1 MTGSPPPP
9 FRPTELLRGRHLFLL
24 GGTGFLGKVTLSMLL
39 DRCPDIGRVY
49 VMVRSAG
56 AGTDSEHRFWNA
68 ILQSPP
74 FQPLRDRHGAGL
86 AAFIRSKLVIVDG
99 DVTQPD
105 LGLDPA
111 MAARIAGDTDVLVN
125 CSGKVDFNPPLETSL
140 RTNVTGTRH
149 TLAFARRMKTPRY
162 IHMSTC
168 FVAGNRSGE
177 VWEDEP
183 VLGYFPNRGNES
195 FPPFDVDREIED
207 CERLTER
214 AKEEAQ
220 DRLLGAQFREAAL
233 ARFREEGRDPDD
245 AAALKLGIARERK
258 NWIRERLSRMG
269 LERARG
275 WGWPNIY
282 TYCKSLGE
290 QLVAREEGIVR
301 TIIRP
306 SIIESAI
313 AFPFPGWNEGFNT
326 SAPFIHMATKGQPI
340 VPSKGKLVLDLIP
353 VDYVAASIIAIT
365 AQCLVET
372 PPLAHQVSSGD
383 LNPLQMDR
391 IVTMLGLFKRRHF
404 QRKTTGNALVNEL
417 AARMETQVT
426 DPKIH
431 KDWIVPALDRA
442 MEALTEKLGAFKT
455 TAPGPLRPLAGQLDA
470 QAGRLSRFVADG
482 KGVFE
487 TFHPFVVEN
496 EYIFRADH
504 MHALVAR
511 MPEQDRVTLP
521 FSPQSIDW
529 YEYLLNIHF
538 PGLEKWVF
546 PKLEQDGATKV
557 RKVHAHATLNEL
569 FDTATKLHAGR
580 TAMRITRNK
589 REEVYTYAALRE
601 CALRAAAFLAG
612 QGIQPGDRVALIA
625 ENQPEWAMAYFGILK
640 AGATAMPLEKESS
653 TDEIAHLMAAGE
665 AKGLVLSATLARKHP
680 RLADKLAA
688 APLRPARWTF
698 DEVFALG
705 DEAAEA
711 ARIAALPATVR
722 PDALASIIFTSGTT
736 GNPKGVMLTHRNFAS
751 LVAKLLSV
759 VEFTPEDG
767 MLSVLPLHHSFEFTA
782 GLLCP
787 LTRGAQI
794 TYLTKI
800 GEESLKDALQEGHT
814 TVIVGVPALWKVL
827 KRGIEK
833 KVEEKT
839 GMTRWLFDVLTDG
852 NYHLREEADI
862 NLGPALFWP
871 VHEAFGGRIRY
882 LISGG
887 AALPQDVAK
896 AFRGLGFDLLEG
908 YGLTESAPVLTVT
921 RPSPMPPVGTVGAPL
936 PGIEI
941 RLLNPDRRGVGEI
954 AARGPNIMAGYYKNE
969 AATAEVL
976 HDGWLHTGDLGRL
989 DEQGQLFIVGRVKDV
1004 IIGMNGKNVYPDELE
1019 EAYANAEL
1027 IKELC
1032 VVGMPDGSAERVAC
1046 LAVPAEGLAGD
1057 RAAIE
1062 ARIRDHVAKVSA
1074 DLPVHKRIR
1083 QLQVQEGDLPRTAT
1097 RKVKRREVVE
1107 LLKAMGGNSAAAAG
1121 AAAAKAAEDETMVF
1135 PREVSR
1141 LVGRLLDAGQH
1152 AAYHHYF
1159 IPTFR
1164 GRNYIPRHT
1173 NYVVAANHASHL
1185 DMGLIKMALE
1195 ESGPELVTLA
1205 ASDYF
1210 FDSKYKR
1217 AFFENF
1223 TNIVSLE
1230 RKGSLRRSFRQAID
1244 HLRQGRNILIFPEGT
1259 RSRTG
1264 QLQPFQRGLGFLV
1277 MHGEVGVLP
1286 VYLDTHHAL
1295 PAGTV
1300 VPRQREVAATIGPYC
1315 SREFIDRLSEGLS
1328 ASEAERLI
1336 TAYVQH
1342 IIECLRDGTPVELN
1356 VEAAR
1361 EKWKRE
1367 GAAAASLPVTSAGG
1381 EDGEA

>member
-1 MTGSPPPP
+1 MTGPATSP
-9 FRPTELLRGRHLFLL
+9 FRPVDLLRGRHLFLL

-39 DRCPDIGRVY
+39 DRTPEIGRIY
-49 VMVRSAG
+49 VMVRSPGAG
-56 AGTDSEHRFWNA
+56 ANSEHRFWNSV
-68 ILQSPP
+68 LQSPP

-86 AAFIRSKLVIVDG
+86 TEFIRSKLVIVDG

-111 MAARIAGDTDVLVN
+111 MAAQIAGDTDILVN

-149 TLAFARRMKTPRY
+149 TLAFARRMKQPRY

-177 VWEDEP
+177 IWEDEP
-183 VLGYFPNRGNES
+183 VLGYFPNRGNDSYPS
-195 FPPFDVDREIED
+195 FEVDREIED
-207 CERLTER
+207 CERLIER

-220 DRLLGAQFREAAL
+220 DRLLGARFRETAL

-245 AAALKLGIARERK
+245 AQGLKLGIARERK
-258 NWIRERLSRMG
+258 NWIRERLSAMG
-269 LERARG
+269 LERAQG

-313 AFPFPGWNEGFNT
+313 AYPFPGWNEGFNT

-340 VPSKGKLVLDLIP
+340 VPSTRGLVIDLIP
-353 VDYVAASIIAIT
+353 VDHVAAAIIAIS

-372 PPLAHQVSSGD
+372 PPLAHQLSSGD
-383 LNPLQMDR
+383 RNPLPMDR

-404 QRKTTGNALVNEL
+404 QQKKTGNAIVNEL

-426 DPKIH
+426 NPKLH

-442 MEALTEKLGAFKT
+442 MEALTDKLGGLKT
-455 TAPGPLRPLAGQLDA
+455 SAPGPLRPLAAQLDA
-470 QAGRLSRFVADG
+470 QAARLDKFVADG
-482 KGVFE
+482 KNVFE

-511 MPEQDRVTLP
+511 MPEEERATLP

-546 PKLEQDGATKV
+546 PKLEQDSATKT
-557 RKVHAHATLNEL
+557 RKVHAYATLVEL
-569 FDTATKLHAGR
+569 FDTATKLHASR
-580 TAMRITRNK
+580 IAMRITRNK
-589 REEVYTYAALRE
+589 REEVYTYANLRE
-601 CALRAAAFLAG
+601 CTLRCAAFLAG
-612 QGIQPGDRVALIA
+612 HGVVPGDRVALIA

-640 AGATAMPLEKESS
+640 AGATAVPLEKESS
-653 TDEIAHLMAAGE
+653 TDEIANLLSAGE
-665 AKGLVLSATLARKHP
+665 VKGLLLSGSLARKHTALP
-680 RLADKLAA
+680 AKLAA
-688 APLRPARWTF
+688 LRVAPARWSF
-698 DEVFALG
+698 DEAFALG

-711 ARIAALPATVR
+711 ARIATLPASVR

-751 LVAKLLSV
+751 LVAKLLAV

-787 LTRGAQI
+787 FTRGAQI

-800 GEESLKDALQEGHT
+800 SEESLKDALKEGHT

-833 KVEEKT
+833 KVEERT
-839 GMTRWLFDVLTDG
+839 GMTRWLFDVLTDA

-882 LISGG
+882 FISGG
-887 AALPQDVAK
+887 AALPQEIAK

-921 RPSPMPPVGTVGAPL
+921 RPVPMPVVGTVGAPL

-969 AATAEVL
+969 AATA
-976 HDGWLHTGDLGRL
+976 
-989 DEQGQLFIVGRVKDV
+989 
-1004 IIGMNGKNVYPDELE
+1004 
-1019 EAYANAEL
+1019 
-1027 IKELC
+1027 
-1032 VVGMPDGSAERVAC
+1032 
-1046 LAVPAEGLAGD
+1046 
-1057 RAAIE
+1057 
-1062 ARIRDHVAKVSA
+1062 
-1074 DLPVHKRIR
+1074 
-1083 QLQVQEGDLPRTAT
+1083 
-1097 RKVKRREVVE
+1097 
-1107 LLKAMGGNSAAAAG
+1107 
-1121 AAAAKAAEDETMVF
+1121 
-1135 PREVSR
+1135 
-1141 LVGRLLDAGQH
+1141 
-1152 AAYHHYF
+1152 
-1159 IPTFR
+1159 
-1164 GRNYIPRHT
+1164 
-1173 NYVVAANHASHL
+1173 
-1185 DMGLIKMALE
+1185 
-1195 ESGPELVTLA
+1195 
-1205 ASDYF
+1205 
-1210 FDSKYKR
+1210 
-1217 AFFENF
+1217 
-1223 TNIVSLE
+1223 
-1230 RKGSLRRSFRQAID
+1230 
-1244 HLRQGRNILIFPEGT
+1244 
-1259 RSRTG
+1259 
-1264 QLQPFQRGLGFLV
+1264 
-1277 MHGEVGVLP
+1277 
-1286 VYLDTHHAL
+1286 
-1295 PAGTV
+1295 
-1300 VPRQREVAATIGPYC
+1300 
-1315 SREFIDRLSEGLS
+1315 
-1328 ASEAERLI
+1328 
-1336 TAYVQH
+1336 
-1342 IIECLRDGTPVELN
+1342 
-1356 VEAAR
+1356 
-1361 EKWKRE
+1361 
-1367 GAAAASLPVTSAGG
+1367 
-1381 EDGEA
+1381 